1 MDFQHNLQNHTF
13 FVVLFSCLAF
23 ILFLLFPALWW
34 LVAIVFAVTGYC
46 SWQTVLSRIP
56 KTGTV
61 LMLQKENFV
70 EIQSQ
75 TINFKGQ
82 LIGATIWFDSQIAL
96 TIMDAN
102 QAKQQIFLTRR
113 AIPEADWR
121 LLCRTVL
128 QAN

>member
-1 MDFQHNLQNHTF
+1 M
-13 FVVLFSCLAF
+13 VLFSCLAF
-23 ILFLLFPALWW
+23 ILFLLFPMLSW
-34 LVAIVFAVTGYC
+34 LVAIVSAVTGYC
-46 SWQTVLSRIP
+46 SWRTVLSRTP
-56 KTGTV
+56 RAGTV
-61 LMLQKENFV
+61 LMLPKENFV

-96 TIMDAN
+96 KIMASN

-121 LLCRTVL
+121 LLCRTAL